1 MAAKKAAAARRVAEE
16 IARQEKELNEWLDF
30 CDETETS
37 GKGLCV
43 VLCMNRLPSPDA

>member
-16 IARQEKELNEWLDF
+16 LARQEKELNEWLDL

-37 GKGLCV
+37 GK
-43 VLCMNRLPSPDA
+43 